1 MIFLLV
7 IFLIGAL
14 TVSTV
19 DISEDSYIA
28 KKYAYELVRNQEMV
42 LLEKTVS
49 SIISDIF
56 KKDDQNIDA
65 LDEEWAKPYFF
76 PTKLGDITVEIVDQ
90 ERYLNPNTL
99 IDSSGKVVD
108 AAYMRFYRLFERFK
122 IDKEVLDNLVD
133 WIDNASSSNQS
144 GDIPI
149 KNAPLESQE
158 ELRYV
163 KGVDDKVYFGDIDKG
178 GFVPGFRTFLS
189 PLSNGKININ
199 TASKYALLGLDEKMD
214 ETLADKIIEYRKDKR
229 FKSVDD
235 LINVNGITLDMIF
248 RIRQIADV
256 KSEHFLILI
265 KIENGDKVSKISLF
279 YKRDGGNF
287 KKLWRKL
294 E

>member
-19 DISEDSYIA
+19 DLSEDIYIA
-28 KKYAYELVRNQEMV
+28 KRYTEELVSNQEMV

-49 SIISDIF
+49 TVISDIF
-56 KKDDQNIDA
+56 KKDDPNIDS

-76 PTKLGDITVEIVDQ
+76 PTKMGDISVEIVDQ
-90 ERYLNPNTL
+90 ERFLNPNTL
-99 IDSSGKVVD
+99 VDGSGKVVD
-108 AAYMRFYRLFERFK
+108 ACYMRFYRLFERFK

-133 WIDNASSSNQS
+133 YIDNASSSAQT

-158 ELRYV
+158 ELRYI
-163 KGVDDKVYFGDIDKG
+163 KGVDEKVYFGDIDKG
-178 GFVPGFRTFLS
+178 GFIPGFRSFLS

-199 TASKYALLGLDEKMD
+199 TASKYALLGLDEKID
-214 ETLADKIIEYRKDKR
+214 ETIAEKIIEYRKEKK

-235 LINVNGITLDMIF
+235 LINISGITLDMIF
-248 RIRQIADV
+248 RLRQIADV

-265 KIENGDKVSKISLF
+265 KIEKGDKISKISLF
-279 YKRDGGNF
+279 FKRDAGNY
-287 KKLWRKL
+287 KKIWRKL